1 MNKWDFYKKLFLL
14 SLPIALQSFLMSSLS
29 FADTIMVGKLGEVS
43 LAAVGVA
50 NQIFIFINFIL
61 FGISSGVGAFL
72 AQYYGREEWNKVR
85 KVTSY
90 GFLLT
95 IGVTL
100 VFSLFTFL
108 FPSIVMRIFSNDE
121 AVIKEGVRYLKVVAF
136 SYIAP
141 GLTLV
146 LSTAFRTQKK
156 AHIPLI
162 ITLTAGSLNVFLNWV
177 FIYGNLSSPAF
188 GSTGAAMATAI
199 SRTVELIL
207 LLLITYCSRKN
218 SELVFKF
225 AFFGRD
231 MHYEPSFVK
240 NFYRISLPII
250 LNETF
255 WAIGNVLYKV
265 AFSLLGTS
273 ALAAMNITESITNFF
288 VIAMMAISNA
298 GLVLLGGTLG
308 KGNIEEATRESHY
321 IVIASAMMGTLLA
334 ILEIVLAP
342 LFASLFNVS
351 ESVRLSSINAMRVYA
366 LAIPFR
372 TVAVAIIVGILRS
385 GGDTTAA
392 FLLESLTLYFIGL
405 PIAFILSGVVKAP
418 IEFVYFSILA
428 EAVVKMLLCF
438 WRMHSKKWLKIIN

>member
-1 MNKWDFYKKLFLL
+1 MNKWDFYKRLFLL

-50 NQIFIFINFIL
+50 NQIFIFINFL
-61 FGISSGVGAFL
+61 FFGISSGVGTFL

-95 IGVTL
+95 IAVAL
-100 VFSLFTFL
+100 VFGLFTFL
-108 FPSIVMRIFSNDE
+108 FPSLVMRVFSKDE
-121 AVIKEGVRYLKVVAF
+121 AVIREGIKYLRVVAL

-146 LSTAFRTQKK
+146 LSTAFRTQKR

-162 ITLTAGSLNVFLNWV
+162 ITLTAGSLNIFLNWV
-177 FIYGNLSSPAF
+177 FIYGNLGSAKF
-188 GSTGAAMATAI
+188 GATGAAMATAI
-199 SRTVELIL
+199 SRTVEIISLI
-207 LLLITYCSRKN
+207 LITYCSRRNGK
-218 SELVFKF
+218 LVYKF

-231 MHYEPSFVK
+231 MHYGPIFVK
-240 NFYRISLPII
+240 NFYKISMPII

-255 WAIGNVLYKV
+255 WAIGNILYKV
-265 AFSLLGTS
+265 AFSLLGTG

-298 GLVLLGGTLG
+298 SLVLLGGTLG
-308 KGNIEEATRESHY
+308 KGDIEGATKESHY
-321 IVIASAMMGTLLA
+321 VLIASAIMGTILALFEILLA
-334 ILEIVLAP
+334 P
-342 LFASLFNVS
+342 FFASLFNISAEVQQS
-351 ESVRLSSINAMRVYA
+351 AINAMRVYA

-372 TVAVAIIVGILRS
+372 TVAVCIIVGILRS

-405 PIAFILSGVVKAP
+405 PIAFVLAGVFKVS
-418 IEFVYFSILA
+418 IEFVYFAILV

-438 WRMHSKKWLKIIN
+438 WRMHTKKWLKIIN